1 MIALFWLDPALF
13 AQLDWLRAL
22 LLSGSVGGF
31 SIVLAVVFTTPFLA
45 DSGKRPA
52 ASDEVNRASRIGLV
66 FGSGIALVGQAMA
79 LAYSTKTGQPFKGF
93 VSSAIWI
100 TLGIAVCVVTLLYVS
115 ETLQGR
121 KRKT

>member
-1 MIALFWLDPALF
+1 
-13 AQLDWLRAL
+13 
-22 LLSGSVGGF
+22 
-31 SIVLAVVFTTPFLA
+31 
-45 DSGKRPA
+45 
-52 ASDEVNRASRIGLV
+52 
-66 FGSGIALVGQAMA
+66 MA